1 VDTIQDWIAE
11 GEHQRQDFKFAI
23 NDSRKIAIALS
34 AFANTD
40 GGRLLIGVKDNG
52 RIAGIRSDEE
62 IYMVEAAAEM
72 YCQPPPEV
80 YYQPLE
86 ADDREVLL
94 VDVLPSENKPIKA
107 IDAEG
112 KPWAY
117 VRSGDRNFLASPVHL
132 ALWRRTQGET
142 LTQRSAFGARETEM
156 LKLLGTEPMWK
167 LNALVKASGLPRNAV
182 LNRLG
187 DFLYWKLIELVRI
200 EDEYRIRL
208 SEV

>member
-1 VDTIQDWIAE
+1 MEELLGWIAE

-23 NDSRKIAIALS
+23 NDSRKIAITLS
-34 AFANTD
+34 AFANTE
-40 GGRLLIGVKDNG
+40 GGRLLVGVKDNG
-52 RIAGIRSDEE
+52 RLAGVRSDEE
-62 IYMVEAAAEM
+62 MYMVEAAAEM
-72 YCQPPPEV
+72 YCSPEPEV
-80 YYQPLE
+80 HYQVVE
-86 ADDREVLL
+86 AEDREVLV

-107 IDAEG
+107 VDAEG

-142 LTQRSAFGARETEM
+142 LTQRSAFGTRETEM
-156 LKLLGTEPMWK
+156 LKLLGTQSEWK
-167 LNALVKASGLPRNAV
+167 LNALVKASGLSRNAV

-187 DFLYWKLIELVRI
+187 DFLYWKLIELVRV

-208 SEV
+208 LS